1 VPGFCKRVS
10 ATLRGLRRYAAA
22 LPALTLILGLG
33 IGAASAQQVSPDER
47 ARLQA
52 QKEELFQRML
62 RNPADLDATFAYADV
77 SARLGD
83 NEAAVSA
90 LERML
95 LFNPDLPRVQL
106 ELGALYFRMGSFEI
120 ARTYFEKAAA
130 ANPPAEVRA
139 RIDRYLAEINRQ
151 SAPQLF
157 TGFLFFGAQY
167 QSDANIGPGSPLIH
181 SPIGDVL
188 LNSQFVKQADG
199 NAFLTGSALYSYD
212 LGTQSRDTIEVTGT
226 GFLNHYF
233 HIGRLDLALGE
244 ITAGPRFNFTEPVTG
259 VTSASLK
266 PYLILNE
273 VGLGGNQYFNTY
285 GVGIEAPAAA
295 MLDFRVKPVFEFRQ
309 KNFSNASDRP
319 LSRGLQGSDKL
330 ASLLIDKPIT
340 ENSNLTLEFDYLR
353 QDTRLKYYAND
364 SYAFSGA
371 YRIRYDDPIG
381 FFKLPWET
389 TAFLSRSYGEYDAA
403 DPCCVTGTG
412 LVATPAGLVPVNT
425 FSQRHDKRW
434 RFGFTQSFQI
444 LDNFAIVVQ
453 AQRDVVSSN
462 LSLYHYTSNT
472 VLAGPQIRF

>member
-1 VPGFCKRVS
+1 MFC
-10 ATLRGLRRYAAA
+10 GLRRYSALLAA
-22 LPALTLILGLG
+22 LMFILWA
-33 IGAASAQQVSPDER
+33 GAGTVSAQEVSPDER
-47 ARLQA
+47 TRLQA
-52 QKEELFQRML
+52 QKDELFQRML
-62 RNPADLDATFAYADV
+62 RNPSDLDATFSYADV

-120 ARTYFEKAAA
+120 ARTYFEKALA

-139 RIDRYLAEINRQ
+139 RIDRYLAQISTQ
-151 SAPQLF
+151 SAPQQF
-157 TGFLFFGAQY
+157 TGFLFYGAQY
-167 QSDANIGPGSPLIH
+167 QSDANIAPGSPLIH

-244 ITAGPRFNFTEPVTG
+244 VTAGPRFNFNEPVTG
-259 VTSASLK
+259 VTSASVK

-285 GVGIEAPAAA
+285 GVGIEAPTVA
-295 MLDFRVKPVFEFRQ
+295 MLDFRVKPIFEFRQ
-309 KNFSNASDRP
+309 KNFTNAADRP

-330 ASLLIDKPIT
+330 ASLLVDKPIT
-340 ENSNLTLEFDYLR
+340 DNSNLTLEFDYLR
-353 QDTRLKYYAND
+353 QDTRLNFYAND

-371 YRIRYDDPIG
+371 YRIRYDDPTG
-381 FFKLPWET
+381 FFRLPWET
-389 TAFLSRSYGEYDAA
+389 TAFLSRSYGEYDGA
-403 DPCCVTGTG
+403 DPCCVTGTTLVATSGG
-412 LVATPAGLVPVNT
+412 LVAAST
-425 FSQRHDKRW
+425 FSERHDKRW
-434 RFGFTQSFQI
+434 RFGVTQSFQI
-444 LDNFAIVVQ
+444 LDNLAVVVQ
-453 AQRDVVSSN
+453 LQRDIVSSN
-462 LSLYHYTSNT
+462 LSLYQYTSNT

>member
-1 VPGFCKRVS
+1 MLC
-10 ATLRGLRRYAAA
+10 GLGRYSRF
-22 LPALTLILGLG
+22 LLALTLILSLG
-33 IGAASAQQVSPDER
+33 IGTASGQEASPDER
-47 ARLQA
+47 TRLQA

-120 ARTYFEKAAA
+120 ARTYFEKALA

-139 RIDRYLAEINRQ
+139 RIDRYLAQISTQ
-151 SAPQLF
+151 SAPQQF

-199 NAFLTGSALYSYD
+199 NLFLTGSALYSYD

-244 ITAGPRFNFTEPVTG
+244 ITAGPRFNFTEPVAG

-285 GVGIEAPAAA
+285 GVGIEAPAVA
-295 MLDFRVKPVFEFRQ
+295 MLDFRIKPVFEFRQ

-330 ASLLIDKPIT
+330 ASLLVDKPIT

-353 QDTRLKYYAND
+353 QDTRLNYYAND

-381 FFKLPWET
+381 FFKQPWET
-389 TAFLSRSYGEYDAA
+389 TAFLSRSYGEYDGA
-403 DPCCVTGTG
+403 DPCCVTGTA
-412 LVATPAGLVPVNT
+412 LAVTPAGPATVNT

-434 RFGFTQSFQI
+434 RFGVTQSFQV
-444 LDNFAIVVQ
+444 LDNLAIIVQ
-453 AQRDVVSSN
+453 AQRDIVSSN

>member
-1 VPGFCKRVS
+1 MSGFCTWVDALLS
-10 ATLRGLRRYAAA
+10 VLRRCTA
-22 LPALTLILGLG
+22 LAPVLTLIVALAG
-33 IGAASAQQVSPDER
+33 GAASAQELSGQDR
-47 ARLQA
+47 ATLLA

-62 RNPADLDATFAYADV
+62 RNPGDLDTSFAYADV

-130 ANPPAEVRA
+130 ANPPPEVSA
-139 RIDRYLAEINRQ
+139 RIQRYLAEINRQ
-151 SAPQLF
+151 ASPQLF

-167 QSDANIGPGSPLIH
+167 QSDANVAPGSPLIH

-188 LNSQFVKQADG
+188 LSSQFVKQADG

-212 LGTQSRDTIEVTGT
+212 LGTQSRDTIEATGT
-226 GFLNHYF
+226 AFLNHYF

-244 ITAGPRFNFTEPVTG
+244 VTAGPRFNFTEPVMG
-259 VTSASLK
+259 VTTASAK

-285 GVGIEAPAAA
+285 GFGLETPFTT
-295 MLDFRVKPVFEFRQ
+295 MTDFRLKPVFEFRQ
-309 KNFSNASDRP
+309 KNFSNAADRP

-330 ASLLIDKPIT
+330 LSFLVDKSIT
-340 ENSNLTLEFDYLR
+340 ENSNLTLEFDYLA
-353 QDTRLKYYAND
+353 QDTQLKFYTNQ
-364 SYAFSGA
+364 SFAFSGA
-371 YRIRYDDPIG
+371 YRIRYDDPIDV
-381 FFKLPWET
+381 FRLPWET
-389 TAFLSRSYGEYDAA
+389 TAFLSRSYSNYDAP
-403 DPCCVTGTG
+403 DPCCVTG
-412 LVATPAGLVPVNT
+412 VAADGSLMFAN
-425 FSQRHDKRW
+425 RHDRRW
-434 RFGFTQSFQI
+434 RFGITQSI
-444 LDNFAIVVQ
+444 HIRDNLAFVIQ
-453 AQRDVVSSN
+453 AQRDIVSSN
-462 LSLYHYTSNT
+462 LELYRYTSNT

>member
-1 VPGFCKRVS
+1 MSGFCKCANALLSR
-10 ATLRGLRRYAAA
+10 LRRHSAAA
-22 LPALTLILGLG
+22 LMLVVALAA
-33 IGAASAQQVSPDER
+33 GAASAQELSAEER
-47 ARLQA
+47 AKLLS
-52 QKEELFQRML
+52 QKEALFQQML
-62 RNPADLDATFAYADV
+62 RDPGNLDVTFTYADV

-120 ARTYFEKAAA
+120 ARTYFDKAAA

-139 RIDRYLAEINRQ
+139 RIERYLAEISRQ

-157 TGFLFFGAQY
+157 TGFIFYGAQY
-167 QSDANIGPGSPLIH
+167 QSDANVAPGSPLIH

-188 LNSQFVKQADG
+188 LSSQFVKKADG

-233 HIGRLDLALGE
+233 NIGRLDLALGE
-244 ITAGPRFNFTEPVTG
+244 LTAGPRFSFTEPVVG
-259 VTSASLK
+259 VTAASVK

-273 VGLGGNQYFNTY
+273 VGLGGNQYFNSY

-295 MLDFRVKPVFEFRQ
+295 VNNFRVKPVFEFRQ
-309 KNFSNASDRP
+309 KNFSNSGDRP
-319 LSRGLQGSDKL
+319 LSRGLNGSDKL
-330 ASLLIDKPIT
+330 ASLLIDRPIT

-353 QDTRLKYYAND
+353 QDTRLKYYTND
-364 SYAFSGA
+364 AFAFSAA

-381 FFKLPWET
+381 FFGLPWET
-389 TAFLSRSYGEYDAA
+389 TVFGSRTYSNYDAP
-403 DPCCVTGTG
+403 DPCCVTGTAVVSTTAG
-412 LVATPAGLVPVNT
+412 PAAVNT
-425 FSQRHDKRW
+425 FSDRHDRRW

-444 LDNFAIVVQ
+444 LDNLAFIVQ
-453 AQRDVVSSN
+453 AQRDIVSSN
-462 LSLYHYTSNT
+462 LSLYAYTNNT
-472 VLAGPQIRF
+472 ILAGPQIRF